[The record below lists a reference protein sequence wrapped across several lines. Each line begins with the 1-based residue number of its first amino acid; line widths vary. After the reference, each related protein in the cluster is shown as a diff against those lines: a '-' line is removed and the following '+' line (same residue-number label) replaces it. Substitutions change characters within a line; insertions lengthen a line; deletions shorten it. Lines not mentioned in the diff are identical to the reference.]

1 MINLTIEVADIA
13 VVIAMY
19 DQIKI
24 YTSDAEGGTYTY
36 LDSKYLLAGVSIY
49 TYLHLAG
56 TTDTWYKSSYY
67 NSGTGVESALSN
79 ASSGSAPSLYHT
91 ISYPQEYDF
100 DADEE
105 IIIRKIRR
113 LVGDM
118 KQLERL
124 YSDGT
129 EFCSSILGDNKTI
142 DLGEKGWP
150 VYISINDIEYTSLDD
165 PVVQGY
171 RYLTFS
177 GTLNSGVVNDVVNI
191 WYHTFKFSDREIYE
205 AYGDAMIPPLVPSD
219 CVSQDHLMLQASIDL
234 LMNMYVEDVVDDGA
248 LIRDD
253 MTLYDPSPGL
263 RERDKLIGRLQKQL
277 DGLIKECIKSGMLGL
292 AGVLID

>member
-1 MINLTIEVADIA
+1 MINLMIEVADIV

-24 YTSDAEGGTYTY
+24 YTSDDENGTYTY
-36 LDSKYLLAGVSIY
+36 LDLKYLLAGVSVY
-49 TYLHLAG
+49 TYLHLTG

-67 NSGTGVESALSN
+67 NSITFVESALSN
-79 ASSGSAPSLYHT
+79 AARGSAPSLYHT
-91 ISYPQEYDF
+91 VSYPQEYDF

-105 IIIRKIRR
+105 IITRKIRR
-113 LVGDM
+113 LIGDS
-118 KQLERL
+118 KQLENL

-150 VYISINDIEYTSLDD
+150 VYISINDIEYTSLDN
-165 PVVQGY
+165 PIVQGY

-177 GTLNSGVVNDVVNI
+177 GTLNSGVVNDVINI
-191 WYHTFKFSDREIYE
+191 WYHTFKFSDREVYE
-205 AYGDAMIPPLVPSD
+205 AYGDAMIPPFVPSD
-219 CVSQDHLMLQASIDL
+219 CVSQDHLVLQAAIDL
-234 LMNMYVEDVVDDGA
+234 LENMTAEDMVDDGA
-248 LIRDD
+248 MIRDD

-263 RERDKLIGRLQKQL
+263 RERAKLIDRLRKQL
-277 DGLIKECIKSGMLGL
+277 DGLVQECIKSSMFGL
-292 AGVLID
+292 EGVLID